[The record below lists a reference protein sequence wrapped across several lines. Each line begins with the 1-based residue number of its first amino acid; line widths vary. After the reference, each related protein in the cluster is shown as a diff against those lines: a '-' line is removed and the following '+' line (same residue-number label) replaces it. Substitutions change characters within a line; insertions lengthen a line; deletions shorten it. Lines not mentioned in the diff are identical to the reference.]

1 VGDVCEDN
9 VQSKTVGSV
18 RSKKSGEESERFH
31 SDGTALFTAA
41 VSQELGFKEVVDIEQ
56 EEIFGPTY
64 SLVR

>member
-1 VGDVCEDN
+1 VGDVCEDG
-9 VQSKTVGSV
+9 VQSKTVGWVKSN
-18 RSKKSGEESERFH
+18 KSGEESEHLH
-31 SDGTALFTAA
+31 SDGTALFPAA